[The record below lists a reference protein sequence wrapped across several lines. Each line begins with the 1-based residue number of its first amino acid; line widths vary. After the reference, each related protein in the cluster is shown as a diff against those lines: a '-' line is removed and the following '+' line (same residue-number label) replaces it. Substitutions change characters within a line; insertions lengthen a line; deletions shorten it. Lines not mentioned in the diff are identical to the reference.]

1 MQGKQPK
8 VCFLIGSGSV
18 KYPLPYPQNK
28 RPQNDSELAP
38 RVSVSQRHEPPF
50 QLGMTLAKG
59 HDNRSIEEQL
69 LAPSLSDLMSNPG
82 LFGIAYIPLKTFQAF
97 KENQELSLPQG

>member
-1 MQGKQPK
+1 MIL
-8 VCFLIGSGSV
+8 V
-18 KYPLPYPQNK
+18 
-28 RPQNDSELAP
+28 
-38 RVSVSQRHEPPF
+38 
-50 QLGMTLAKG
+50 KG

-82 LFGIAYIPLKTFQAF
+82 LFGIAFIPLKTFQAF